1 MGSGK
6 GGHRLPVAF
15 ETEAGFQF
23 VGHELEVGRFLQR
36 QELFEESDGLR
47 GPIRPMVTA
56 RERGGKL
63 RAFLEET
70 GAEPVKVGATDPKL
84 ERGLGDINQSFIELP
99 EDMLEEQI
107 GEAFGD
113 SLFL

>member
-1 MGSGK
+1 
-6 GGHRLPVAF
+6 
-15 ETEAGFQF
+15 
-23 VGHELEVGRFLQR
+23 
-36 QELFEESDGLR
+36 
-47 GPIRPMVTA
+47 MVTA

-70 GAEPVKVGATDPKL
+70 GAEPVKVGATDPEL
-84 ERGLGDINQSFIELP
+84 ERCLGDVNQSFIELP

-113 SLFL
+113 LLFL